1 MRHDSGNHQRTDH
14 SHGSVMKEL
23 RENGG
28 IPGGTVLLMAVM
40 AGLTVASI
48 YYNQP
53 LLGMISRDLGISHFT
68 ADMVTVV
75 TQAGYAAGL
84 MLVLPAGDL
93 WSRRRIVVTCM
104 LLSALMLLAIALSG
118 SIHLICAASFVLGV
132 SSVVPQLF
140 IPLAGQFS
148 EPGNRT
154 RNIGFVL
161 SGLLTGILAARVISG
176 FLGEWLGWRAM
187 FLIASAVMVICTAV
201 CLFLMPVTKKN
212 FEGTYL
218 SLLRS
223 IIGIVREHQQIRLN
237 SVRSAFGFGSMLTLW
252 ACMAFHVSGAPFFSG
267 SDAVG
272 WLGLCGMAGAIAASG
287 MGRIIH
293 RFGVRRLCVIG
304 ALIQLLGWGVAFIFG
319 GTWSGLIAALILVDV
334 GTQCQQLSGQSGSLS
349 EIPGASSRVN
359 TIFMATFFVG
369 GCLGTFFAGLGWEH
383 FGWTGVCLTG
393 ALFASGSLLA
403 SAFDRK

>member
-1 MRHDSGNHQRTDH
+1 MN
-14 SHGSVMKEL
+14 EL

-28 IPGGTVLLMAVM
+28 IPGGIILLMAVM
-40 AGLTVASI
+40 AGLTVANI

-53 LLGMISRDLGISHFT
+53 LLGMISRDLGISHLT
-68 ADMVTVV
+68 ADMMTVV

-104 LLSALMLLAIALSG
+104 LASFLMLLAIALSG
-118 SIHLICAASFVLGV
+118 SIYLICAASFVLGV

-140 IPLAGQFS
+140 IHLTAQFS
-148 EPGNRT
+148 EPRNKA

-187 FLIASAVMVICTAV
+187 FLIAAAIMLACSAV
-201 CLFLMPVTKKN
+201 CLFLMPVTKRN
-212 FEGTYL
+212 FEGSYL

-223 IIGIVREHQQIRLN
+223 IIGIVRDHPQIRLN
-237 SVRSAFGFGSMLTLW
+237 SIRSAFGFGSMLALW
-252 ACMAFHVSGAPFFSG
+252 ACMAFRVAEAPFCRG

-287 MGRIIH
+287 MGRIIP
-293 RFGVRRLCVIG
+293 RFGVKRLCVSG
-304 ALIQLLGWGVAFIFG
+304 ALIQLLGWGVSFLFG
-319 GTWSGLIAALILVDV
+319 GTWAGLIAALILVDI
-334 GTQCQQLSGQSGSLS
+334 GTQCQQLSGQSGALA

-359 TIFMATFFVG
+359 TIFMATFFTG

-383 FGWTGVCLTG
+383 WGWTGVCLTG
-393 ALFASGSLLA
+393 ALFASGSLLV

>member
-393 ALFASGSLLA
+393 ALFATGSLLA

>member
-140 IPLAGQFS
+140 IPLTGQFS

>member
-1 MRHDSGNHQRTDH
+1 
-14 SHGSVMKEL
+14 MKEL

-161 SGLLTGILAARVISG
+161 SGLLTGILAAR
-176 FLGEWLGWRAM
+176 
-187 FLIASAVMVICTAV
+187 
-201 CLFLMPVTKKN
+201 
-212 FEGTYL
+212 
-218 SLLRS
+218 
-223 IIGIVREHQQIRLN
+223 
-237 SVRSAFGFGSMLTLW
+237 
-252 ACMAFHVSGAPFFSG
+252 
-267 SDAVG
+267 
-272 WLGLCGMAGAIAASG
+272 LCGDG
-287 MGRIIH
+287 H
-293 RFGVRRLCVIG
+293 LH
-304 ALIQLLGWGVAFIFG
+304 
-319 GTWSGLIAALILVDV
+319 
-334 GTQCQQLSGQSGSLS
+334 
-349 EIPGASSRVN
+349 
-359 TIFMATFFVG
+359 
-369 GCLGTFFAGLGWEH
+369 GCLPFPDACNKEEL
-383 FGWTGVCLTG
+383 
-393 ALFASGSLLA
+393 
-403 SAFDRK
+403 

>member
-148 EPGNRT
+148 EPRNKT
-154 RNIGFVL
+154 RNIGYVL

-187 FLIASAVMVICTAV
+187 FLTAAVLMIVCTAV
-201 CLFLMPVTKKN
+201 CLFLMPETKRN
-212 FEGTYL
+212 FEGSYL

-223 IIGIVREHQQIRLN
+223 IIAIVRGHPRIRLN
-237 SVRSAFGFGSMLTLW
+237 SVRSAFGFGSMLALW
-252 ACMAFHVSGAPFFSG
+252 ACMAFHIAGEPFFCG

-287 MGRIIH
+287 MGRIIP
-293 RFGVRRLCVIG
+293 RFGVKRLCVSG
-304 ALIQLLGWGVAFIFG
+304 AIIQLLGWGAAFIFG
-319 GTWSGLIAALILVDV
+319 GTWAGLIAALILVDV